1 MYLKFAWR
9 YFKAKK
15 STNAINIIAWITTSV
30 IAFATCCQILVLSV
44 FNGFEDIVKS
54 LYSSFYSDIKI
65 SPKTGKTIV
74 LTPQKI
80 AALKKID
87 LIDHLSFVVQ
97 EKALIQN
104 GSSQAILQ
112 LKGVDN
118 NYQNVCGI
126 NKNVIQGKYDLGD
139 KENPTM
145 LIGAGLQYA
154 TGITLNE
161 ALSPERLTVILP
173 KINVK
178 SNEPLESISEGII
191 SPTGIFSIQ
200 QEFDN
205 GYAITN
211 IDFLKQQTG
220 MSETQFSGI
229 EIKLKKNSSD
239 ENAKKEIYALLGDEV
254 VVKNRFEQN
263 ANLYQTMKVEKWAIY
278 LVLTLIL
285 VIAAFNMI
293 SALSMLVLEKKQD
306 ISILQSIGTTKNQI
320 RNIFVTEGLLLG
332 TIGTITGILLAS
344 LICFL
349 QLKFRLIKL
358 EGGSFL
364 INYFPV
370 KIIPTDFIIVAVS
383 SMLIVTIA
391 SWVPSR
397 KAAREMIS
405 LK

>member
-1 MYLKFAWR
+1 MTPEK
-9 YFKAKK
+9 
-15 STNAINIIAWITTSV
+15 IT
-30 IAFATCCQILVLSV
+30 
-44 FNGFEDIVKS
+44 
-54 LYSSFYSDIKI
+54 
-65 SPKTGKTIV
+65 
-74 LTPQKI
+74 
-80 AALKKID
+80 ALKKNK

-112 LKGVDN
+112 LKGVDHD
-118 NYQNVCGI
+118 YQNVCGI
-126 NKNVIQGKYDLGD
+126 NKNVIKGKYDLGD

-161 ALSPERLTVILP
+161 AMGPEILTVILP
-173 KINVK
+173 KSNVK

-191 SPTGIFSIQ
+191 TPTGIFSIQ

-205 GYAITN
+205 SYAITN

-220 MSETQFSGI
+220 MTESQFSAM
-229 EIKLKKNSSD
+229 EIKLKQNISD
-239 ENAKKEIYALLGDEV
+239 ENAKKEIYAILGEEGV
-254 VVKNRFEQN
+254 IKNRYEQN
-263 ANLYQTMKVEKWAIY
+263 AKLYQTMKIEKWVIY

-306 ISILQSIGTTKNQI
+306 ISILQSIGTSKHQI

-332 TIGTITGILLAS
+332 AIGTITGILLAS

-349 QLKFRLIKL
+349 QLKFKLIKL

-370 KIIPTDFIIVAVS
+370 KIIPTDFIIVAVG

-391 SWVPSR
+391 SWIPSK
-397 KAAREMIS
+397 KAAKELVT

>member
-1 MYLKFAWR
+1 
-9 YFKAKK
+9 
-15 STNAINIIAWITTSV
+15 
-30 IAFATCCQILVLSV
+30 
-44 FNGFEDIVKS
+44 
-54 LYSSFYSDIKI
+54 
-65 SPKTGKTIV
+65 
-74 LTPQKI
+74 
-80 AALKKID
+80 
-87 LIDHLSFVVQ
+87 
-97 EKALIQN
+97 
-104 GSSQAILQ
+104 
-112 LKGVDN
+112 
-118 NYQNVCGI
+118 
-126 NKNVIQGKYDLGD
+126 
-139 KENPTM
+139 M

-161 ALSPERLTVILP
+161 AMGPEILTVILP

-205 GYAITN
+205 SYAITN

-220 MSETQFSGI
+220 MSESQFSAM
-229 EIKLKKNSSD
+229 EIKLKENISD
-239 ENAKKEIYALLGDEV
+239 ENAKKEIYAILGEEV
-254 VVKNRFEQN
+254 VIKNRYEQN
-263 ANLYQTMKVEKWAIY
+263 AKLYQTMKIEKWVIY

-306 ISILQSIGTTKNQI
+306 ISVLQSIGTSKNQI

-332 TIGTITGILLAS
+332 AIGTITGILLAS

-349 QLKFRLIKL
+349 QLKFKLIKL

-370 KIIPTDFIIVAVS
+370 KIVPTDFIIVAVG

-391 SWVPSR
+391 SWIPSK
-397 KAAREMIS
+397 KAARELVT

>member
-65 SPKTGKTIV
+65 SPKTGKTIF
-74 LTPQKI
+74 LTPEKI
-80 AALKKID
+80 TALKKNP

-112 LKGVDN
+112 LKGVDQD
-118 NYQNVCGI
+118 YKNVCGI
-126 NKNVIQGKYDLGD
+126 NKNVIKGKYELGD

-161 ALSPERLTVILP
+161 AYGPEKLTVILP
-173 KINVK
+173 KSNVK

-220 MSETQFSGI
+220 MSEYQFSGI
-229 EIKLKKNSSD
+229 EIKLKNNISD
-239 ENAKKEIYALLGDEV
+239 ENAKKEFYAILGNEV
-254 VVKNRFEQN
+254 IIKNRFEQN
-263 ANLYQTMKVEKWAIY
+263 ANLYQTMKIEKWAIY
-278 LVLTLIL
+278 MVLTLIL

-306 ISILQSIGTTKNQI
+306 ISILQSIGTSKNQI

-332 TIGTITGILLAS
+332 AIGTITGILLAF
-344 LICFL
+344 LICLL
-349 QLKFRLIKL
+349 QLKFKLIKL

-370 KIIPTDFIIVAVS
+370 KIIPIDFIIVTLS
-383 SMLIVTIA
+383 SMFIVTIA
-391 SWVPSR
+391 SWIPSR
-397 KAAREMIS
+397 KAARELVT